1 MSAKALVNEFAKMR
15 HLRIWLLTLILA
27 VLVIGIGLYGSA
39 MLGPD
44 FDPSSAGAWNSVLS
58 ASGFTL
64 AGPLLLAVIASRQV
78 DIEHQGNGWLMSATS
93 GLTSG
98 GLCRAKL
105 LALGLLV
112 TTATIT
118 VSAALLA
125 VGLLFG
131 VTAPIPAGRWI
142 GFTACIVVVNLVIL
156 ALHIVLSTRFENQLV
171 GIGIGLLGTVLAL
184 FGNEIPT
191 WMAHLTPWGYYA
203 LSTAAEY
210 QNGALVG
217 LTPSYASILGLGVV
231 AATVFILFTGRLDR
245 QEV

>member
-1 MSAKALVNEFAKMR
+1 MSMKALVNEFAKMR

-39 MLGPD
+39 MLGPE
-44 FDPSSAGAWNSVLS
+44 FDPTAATAWNSLLS
-58 ASGFTL
+58 ASGFTV
-64 AGPLLLAVIASRQV
+64 AAPLLLAVLASRQV

-112 TTATIT
+112 TIATVG
-118 VSAALLA
+118 VSVALLGT
-125 VGLLFG
+125 GLLFG
-131 VTAPIPAGRWI
+131 VTAPIPSGRWI
-142 GFTACIVVVNLVIL
+142 GFTTCIIVVNLVVL
-156 ALHIVLSTRFENQLV
+156 ALHIVISTRIENQLV

-184 FGNEIPT
+184 FGNEIPD

-210 QNGALVG
+210 QDGVLVG
-217 LTPSYASILGLGVV
+217 LTPSYVSIIGLGVV
-231 AATVFILFTGRLDR
+231 AALIFILFTGRLDR

>member
-1 MSAKALVNEFAKMR
+1 MVNEFAKMR
-15 HLRIWLLTLILA
+15 HLRVWLLTLILA
-27 VLVIGIGLYGSA
+27 VLAIGIGLYGST

-44 FDPSSAGAWNSVLS
+44 FDPASDDAWNSVLS

-93 GLTSG
+93 GVTSG

-105 LALGLLV
+105 FSLGIMV
-112 TTATIT
+112 TIATIA
-118 VSAALLA
+118 VSGALLS

-131 VTAPIPAGRWI
+131 VTAPIPGGRWI
-142 GFTACIVVVNLVIL
+142 GFTACIIVVNLVLL
-156 ALHIVLSTRFENQLV
+156 ALHIVVSTRIENQLV
-171 GIGIGLLGTVLAL
+171 GIGLGLLGTVLAL
-184 FGNEIPT
+184 FGNEIPA

-210 QNGALVG
+210 QDGVLVG
-217 LTPSYASILGLGVV
+217 LTPSYASVLALGAV
-231 AATVFILFTGRLDR
+231 ATTVFILFTGRLDR